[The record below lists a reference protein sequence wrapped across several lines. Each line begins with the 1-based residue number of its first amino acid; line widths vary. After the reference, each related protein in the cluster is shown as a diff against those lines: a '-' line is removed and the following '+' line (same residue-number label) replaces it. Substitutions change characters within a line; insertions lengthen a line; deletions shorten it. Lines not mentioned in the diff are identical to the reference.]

1 MDMPANLTG
10 PGTSEHTALMPTY
23 YAPLVPGTPIHYRSA
38 DEDSTRWLGF
48 PHRPGDIVISTR
60 SKSGTTWVQM
70 ICALLVFQTPRLPA
84 PLADLSPWLDWLVEP
99 REEVF
104 ARLGG
109 QQHRRFIKTHTPLD
123 GLPLD
128 RGVTY
133 VVVAR
138 QPLDM
143 AVSLYHQGDNLDRER
158 VRRLTG
164 GAPPDRPVRPRPPV
178 REWLLSWIDRE
189 ADPREQLDSLP
200 GVMWHLADAWR
211 RRDEPNVVLVRYED
225 LAADLEGQMRRLA
238 GLLEI
243 TVPEEVWP
251 RLVEAAGFES
261 MRSYADELAPDR
273 AGVLKDRRAFFRQ
286 GMTGSGRSLLTDE
299 ELARYRRRVERLA
312 PPDLLE
318 WLHQDA

>member
-1 MDMPANLTG
+1 M
-10 PGTSEHTALMPTY
+10 
-23 YAPLVPGTPIHYRSA
+23 PGTPVHYRSS
-38 DEDSTRWLGF
+38 DEDSERWRGF
-48 PHRPGDIVISTR
+48 PHRRGDIVISTR

-84 PLADLSPWLDWLVEP
+84 PLAELSPWLDWLVEP
-99 REEVF
+99 RDEVF
-104 ARLGG
+104 ARLRA
-109 QQHRRFIKTHTPLD
+109 QHHRRFIKTHTPLD

-128 RGVTY
+128 RRVTY

-143 AVSLYHQGDNLDRER
+143 AVSLYHQGANLDRER

-164 GAPPDRPVRPRPPV
+164 GAAPDRPTRPRPPV
-178 REWLLSWIDRE
+178 REWLLSWIEDE
-189 ADPREQLDSLP
+189 ADPREHLDSLP
-200 GVMWHLADAWR
+200 GVMWHLSDAWR
-211 RRDEPNVVLVRYED
+211 RRDEPHVVLVRYED

-243 TVPEEVWP
+243 TVPDDVWP

-261 MRSYADELAPDR
+261 MKAYADELAPDR

-286 GMTGSGRSLLTDE
+286 GVTGSGRGLLTDD

-318 WLHQDA
+318 WLHQDP